1 MPHQKAMVCEIYE
14 GRKLR
19 MGIIRNQDFG
29 ILALTMAAL
38 QITRVLEWEDI
49 EKLDRA
55 GIAEIVAAFF

>member
-1 MPHQKAMVCEIYE
+1 
-14 GRKLR
+14 